1 MRHTHTQVGQFCGK
15 KVMPIVF
22 SDRRI
27 FNKITYDSY
36 KHLRSR
42 YFNVEYKE
50 RHQIL
55 SNYSGHPQMQKN
67 VYQRIRKMA
76 DAGKSLDFPPIDLK
90 YCLCKD
96 VTSGSDIKASAL
108 LISKCRI

>member
-1 MRHTHTQVGQFCGK
+1 MIAWSNCNSLTPF
-15 KVMPIVF
+15 F
-22 SDRRI
+22 RRI

-76 DAGKSLDFPPIDLK
+76 DAGKSLEFPPIDLK

-96 VTSGSDIKASAL
+96 NDSGSDIKVSAERL
-108 LISKCRI
+108 N